1 MSKLYN
7 TPFRVGF
14 AFNILVFAVLNI
26 ASFINSRYE
35 VANFGVVFN
44 LVIYPRW
51 GFPTKI
57 YTTEGAIVG
66 GFIIGIC
73 SFLSGFLFKSV

>member
-7 TPFRVGF
+7 TPFKVGF

-35 VANFGVVFN
+35 AANFSVVFN
-44 LVIYPRW
+44 SVIYPRW
-51 GFPTKI
+51 GFPTDI
-57 YTTEGAIVG
+57 YTTVRSNYRRIHYWNLWFPIRL
-66 GFIIGIC
+66 FI
-73 SFLSGFLFKSV
+73 